1 MNKKSKMVKIGLLI
15 LVILIL
21 VAIIIYIYPTMKN
34 LSSSEGK
41 IELKEK
47 IESLGVLGIVVL
59 FALQVAQIFLFII
72 PGEPIEILAGM
83 CYGSIGGCVFIML
96 SSAII
101 SAIIFILVRKYGRKF
116 IYSFCKKEKIEKF
129 ENSKLFKNERRIEII
144 ILILFLLPGTPK
156 DLLVYIGA
164 LLPIPAMKFIVI
176 STISRIPSIISSTI
190 VGANI
195 MNGNWKISIL
205 IYAVVFILVCIIICI
220 INRFDKTKSTKDVI
234 DTLKATKKTRDL
246 TD

>member
-1 MNKKSKMVKIGLLI
+1 MNKKSKILKIGILI

-21 VAIIIYIYPTMKN
+21 VAITIYIYPTMRN
-34 LSSSEGK
+34 LSTPEGK
-41 IELKEK
+41 MELKEK
-47 IESLGVLGIVVL
+47 IDSLGFLGIVVL

-83 CYGSIGGCVFIML
+83 CYGSIGGCIFIML
-96 SSAII
+96 SSAIV

-129 ENSKLFKNERRIEII
+129 ENSELFKNEKRIQII

-156 DLLVYIGA
+156 DLLVYIGSI
-164 LLPIPAMKFIVI
+164 LPIPATKFIII
-176 STISRIPSIISSTI
+176 STISRFPSIISSTM
-190 VGANI
+190 VGANL

-205 IYAVVFILVCIIICI
+205 IYAITFILVCTIIYI
-220 INRFDKTKSTKDVI
+220 INKFDKTKSTKDVI
-234 DTLKATKKTRDL
+234 DTLKSQKKQEI
-246 TD
+246 